1 MRSAYNV
8 RLASAVAAPC
18 RRIHLSYIQVSI
30 AWGNHASPSN
40 GKLSSLPEFGIKLL
54 APELESGS
62 PEPGAPAI
70 GNVKGS
76 HGISIMRTTFRSI
89 IAGGCLDGSIINK
102 PSIAVEMKRSHHHL
116 QSSFHRVLKLQ
127 RTLRPLM
134 KTFQGLQGA
143 HSSVVKSKRCH
154 Q

>member
-70 GNVKGS
+70 GNVKGES
-76 HGISIMRTTFRSI
+76 WVSVSCEPRFAAS
-89 IAGGCLDGSIINK
+89 LLE
-102 PSIAVEMKRSHHHL
+102 AVSMAA
-116 QSSFHRVLKLQ
+116 SSTNQASQWK
-127 RTLRPLM
+127 
-134 KTFQGLQGA
+134 
-143 HSSVVKSKRCH
+143 
-154 Q
+154 

>member
-1 MRSAYNV
+1 MSAHP
-8 RLASAVAAPC
+8 SF
-18 RRIHLSYIQVSI
+18 IHPSKHCL
-30 AWGNHASPSN
+30 GNHASPSN

-62 PEPGAPAI
+62 PEPSAPAI

-102 PSIAVEMKRSHHHL
+102 PSIAVEMKGSHHHL

>member
-76 HGISIMRTTFRSI
+76 HGYQYHANHVSQHHCWRLSRWQHHQQTKHRSGNERFPSPSAEFI
-89 IAGGCLDGSIINK
+89 PSRPETSTNIASLDENF
-102 PSIAVEMKRSHHHL
+102 P
-116 QSSFHRVLKLQ
+116 
-127 RTLRPLM
+127 
-134 KTFQGLQGA
+134 GLQGA